1 MTRKKS
7 ESLLFGL
14 KKMRFQKTSFPGK
27 ICWPEKGGVSML
39 FSIFVF
45 LVLALFALVSSS
57 MVTLESRSSAN
68 FAQITEAQ
76 YLAEAGIQYGIGLA
90 LAGESL
96 PYAEIVPMYGGEF
109 RLTLVDLTTFT
120 EVTSLGI
127 FGDTKKTIEVL
138 LGSADF
144 SETKAAVSG
153 NDVKFQ
159 GGSGTVTGGVHGNN
173 AVIVDLPN
181 SVDGPITTA
190 PPAIPPP
197 VVDWLFFKNK
207 AIAAGQFVAG
217 DKTFNNAGSPYTG
230 VWYLEGKA
238 FFTNNSEL
246 KGTIV
251 AENDVE
257 FDDNIIKVTATP
269 RRMPAVVCGNS
280 VKNNGTNLVIKG
292 LIYSANDFVHSGIN
306 MTVLGAIIA
315 VNTVDGSGLNKT
327 ITLDLSYT
335 TDISG
340 LGVPGNLEIA
350 SWKEL

>member
-1 MTRKKS
+1 
-7 ESLLFGL
+7 
-14 KKMRFQKTSFPGK
+14 
-27 ICWPEKGGVSML
+27 ML

-45 LVLALFALVSSS
+45 MVLALFALVSSS
-57 MVTLESRSSAN
+57 MVTVESRSSAN

-90 LAGESL
+90 LAGELL

-109 RLTLVDLTTFT
+109 RLTLVDLITHT

-127 FGDTKKTIEVL
+127 FGDTKKTVEVL
-138 LGSADF
+138 LGMADF
-144 SETKAAVSG
+144 TEDKAAVSG

-181 SVDGPITTA
+181 IVTGTITVA
-190 PPAIPPP
+190 PPAIAPP
-197 VVDWLFFKNK
+197 VVDWDFFKNK

-217 DKTFNNAGSPYTG
+217 DKTFNNAGSPYGG

-238 FFTNNSEL
+238 FCTNNSTL
-246 KGTIV
+246 NGTIV

-257 FDDNIIKVTATP
+257 FDDNVIKVTATP

-280 VKNNGTNLVIKG
+280 VKNSGSELVIKG
-292 LIYSANDFVHSGIN
+292 LVYSANDFVHSGIN
-306 MTVLGAIIA
+306 MTILGAIIA

-340 LGVPGNLEIA
+340 LGVPGDLEIA